1 MVLGWM
7 HEDPNDVRKMT
18 ALGTGGGTEVCV
30 SMDVSTEGWLG
41 AWMDTRRWTDA
52 SVDAEMFVRVRET
65 GKDAWKRGWGGVGTG
80 TAGRGAGRVRASGRQ
95 VPAWER
101 APVHGRRTPTA
112 DGDGV
117 DGRLD
122 EWSTFSPRVLVS
134 RSRDPRHC
142 YMTLSQGGCRAGAK
156 GPQASPAAVAGGHT
170 QGARKPQCGLL

>member
-1 MVLGWM
+1 MGKGTAGIRTTCERMGGSGGSRCVVLGWM

-30 SMDVSTEGWLG
+30 SMD
-41 AWMDTRRWTDA
+41 AWMSARRGGSVHGWTRVGGRTHLWMRRCSCGYERQGRTRG
-52 SVDAEMFVRVRET
+52 SV
-65 GKDAWKRGWGGVGTG
+65 GGGVGTG

-134 RSRDPRHC
+134 RSRDPRRC
-142 YMTLSQGGCRAGAK
+142 YMTL
-156 GPQASPAAVAGGHT
+156 
-170 QGARKPQCGLL
+170 

>member
-1 MVLGWM
+1 MDGPASVGGRICGCG
-7 HEDPNDVRKMT
+7 DVR
-18 ALGTGGGTEVCV
+18 AGTR
-30 SMDVSTEGWLG
+30 DREGRVE
-41 AWMDTRRWTDA
+41 AW
-52 SVDAEMFVRVRET
+52 V
-65 GKDAWKRGWGGVGTG
+65 GGVGTG

-134 RSRDPRHC
+134 RSRDPRRC
-142 YMTLSQGGCRAGAK
+142 YMTL
-156 GPQASPAAVAGGHT
+156 
-170 QGARKPQCGLL
+170 